1 MAGFPATPILKGMEG
16 AGPKMT
22 INDIPATRRAQ
33 ARQWFSKVAIEG
45 GVGQVEPLEASRV
58 DARSSIPSRYEV
70 LSQLGTGG
78 MGIVYKV
85 RDLETGEIVALKI
98 LKPGIASDQAMQVS
112 LRNEVC
118 LARKVTHKNVCR
130 IYEFN
135 RSNGTACI
143 SMELVE
149 GESLLSKLRR
159 VGSLPLAESL
169 EITRQICAGLQ
180 EAHAQGIVHRDLKPA
195 NIMVDRTGNVKIM
208 DFGIAR
214 LSQDNGQ
221 MTGTIAGT
229 PAYMAP
235 EQLELKPM
243 GPRTDI
249 YALGLLL
256 YEMVTGSPAFAG
268 ESPIAVALKQ
278 IRVLPKRPCEIVP
291 TLPAAIEAVIMKCLR
306 KDPARRFQSV
316 NELDL
321 ALEKEARTG
330 VAAPGSVSP
339 ELRLARLEVHHAIH
353 YGLAKARAAVPRFV
367 TLGREVQRAR
377 LEANR
382 VVRHGAE
389 KAGAFLRAQDWR
401 AATRTRTVQAAA
413 GTLCIALLGSVVALG
428 LAGARKSHA
437 SAVGARPFVALSIPN
452 SRSPLPEKATA
463 EAAGT
468 LNVQG
473 PASGIGTNPAAG
485 APSDIRTE
493 EVDFS
498 REFNVAPAAP
508 EDKSSS
514 ESDVASPDEIP
525 VSQAASPSKLKE
537 AKVHSGAH
545 ASKPAPQRTNSAQR
559 KLRSSPEAGLPSPT
573 AFGGDPPAI
582 PPVTADLM
590 NGQKT
595 EDTKPQP
602 ASALPAVSPVP
613 THTPADATTE
623 QKAEQTVSYL
633 EVGSF
638 KDAKWAD
645 DAVERLSQ
653 LGYHAVSIHRTHL
666 WMQSFHVQV
675 GPYANAKELEAA
687 KQSLTSQG
695 FKPHLVK

>member
-1 MAGFPATPILKGMEG
+1 METMD
-16 AGPKMT
+16 PKMAAS
-22 INDIPATRRAQ
+22 DIPATKRAEP
-33 ARQWFSKVAIEG
+33 RQWFSKVGIDG
-45 GVGQVEPLEASRV
+45 GVGQAEPLEANRT
-58 DARSSIPSRYEV
+58 DAPANIPTRYEV

-98 LKPGIASDQAMQVS
+98 LKPGIASDQTMQVS

-159 VGSLPLAESL
+159 GPVPLAVSL
-169 EITRQICAGLQ
+169 EITRQICAGLH

-195 NIMVDRTGNVKIM
+195 NIMVDRTGSVKIM

-214 LSQDNGQ
+214 LSQDNSQ

-256 YEMVTGSPAFAG
+256 YEMVTGTPAFVG
-268 ESPIAVALKQ
+268 ESPIAVALNQ
-278 IRVLPKRPCEIVP
+278 IRVSPKRPSEIVP
-291 TLPAAIEAVIMKCLR
+291 TVPAAIEAVIMKCLR
-306 KDPARRFQSV
+306 KDPARRFESV
-316 NELDL
+316 NELAL
-321 ALEKEARTG
+321 ALEKGAGTDA
-330 VAAPGSVSP
+330 AAPGSVSP
-339 ELRLARLEVHHAIH
+339 ELRLARLEMHRAIH
-353 YGLAKARAAVPRFV
+353 YGLAKARAAVPRFA
-367 TLGREVQRAR
+367 TIAREVERAT
-377 LEANR
+377 LETNR
-382 VVRHGAE
+382 AVRHGAE
-389 KAGAFLRAQDWR
+389 KAAAFLRAQDWR
-401 AATRTRTVQAAA
+401 AVTRPRTVQAAA
-413 GTLCIALLGSVVALG
+413 GTLSIMLLGGALAFG
-428 LAGARKSHA
+428 LAGAKKNHA
-437 SAVGARPFVALSIPN
+437 SAAAARPPVELSIPN
-452 SRSPLPEKATA
+452 SQPPLPERATS

-473 PASGIGTNPAAG
+473 PASGNGANPAG
-485 APSDIRTE
+485 QTPSNIKTE

-498 REFNVAPAAP
+498 REFNIAPAP
-508 EDKSSS
+508 DESFSSS
-514 ESDVASPDEIP
+514 AETDATPPDDTPGSRVVA
-525 VSQAASPSKLKE
+525 PSKLSEVK
-537 AKVHSGAH
+537 AHSGAH
-545 ASKPAPQRTNSAQR
+545 VSKSASQRTKSTAYVA
-559 KLRSSPEAGLPSPT
+559 KSSPERGLPLPV
-573 AFGGDPPAI
+573 AFGGDPPATSDQ
-582 PPVTADLM
+582 V
-590 NGQKT
+590 NGQ
-595 EDTKPQP
+595 ESAEAKPQT
-602 ASALPAVSPVP
+602 ASVLPAASPAP
-613 THTPADATTE
+613 THKPAEAKPEPKTE
-623 QKAEQTVSYL
+623 QKAEPKPEQTVSFL

-638 KDAKWAD
+638 NDPTWAD
-645 DAVERLSQ
+645 RAVERLTQ
-653 LGYHAVSIHRTHL
+653 LGYHAVSMHRTHL

-675 GPYANAKELEAA
+675 GPYADAKDLEAA